1 MNAST
6 IFLPQYACFKQS
18 NWRVTINVLIKVL
31 KEGIPLVRETPNAVE
46 RFSQFWGQLAS
57 VLEHFLFPESVQE
70 QRQEDRM
77 ADEAVDC
84 HIIELL
90 REEVLPFP
98 NAVPPSFIT
107 KIVVLLNKGS
117 IHSSIQLNEE
127 CSGSV
132 GLREGWQICK
142 IYNFRSHNTA
152 NCRFLKDMFRDPAR
166 LLAPA
171 ERGLSDGRRGF
182 RRGRPPGV

>member
-1 MNAST
+1 MRLKLNAS
-6 IFLPQYACFKQS
+6 ILLPQYSCFKQS

-31 KEGIPLVRETPNAVE
+31 KEGIPLVRETPNAME

-142 IYNFRSHNTA
+142 IEHFQTL
-152 NCRFLKDMFRDPAR
+152 C
-166 LLAPA
+166 
-171 ERGLSDGRRGF
+171 
-182 RRGRPPGV
+182 

>member
-1 MNAST
+1 MNNEPFEPQCGYSSL
-6 IFLPQYACFKQS
+6 FLPQYACFKQS

-46 RFSQFWGQLAS
+46 LFSQFWSQLAN

-90 REEVLPFP
+90 REEVLPYP
-98 NAVPPSFIT
+98 NAVPSSFIT

-132 GLREGWQICK
+132 GLREGWFSYPI
-142 IYNFRSHNTA
+142 SVA
-152 NCRFLKDMFRDPAR
+152 
-166 LLAPA
+166 
-171 ERGLSDGRRGF
+171 
-182 RRGRPPGV
+182 

>member
-1 MNAST
+1 MS
-6 IFLPQYACFKQS
+6 LVPSLELHCCSPSVPQYACFKQN

-31 KEGIPLVRETPNAVE
+31 KEGIPLVRDTPNTVE
-46 RFSQFWGQLAS
+46 LFSQFWSQLAI

-98 NAVPPSFIT
+98 NAVPSSFIT

-132 GLREGWQICK
+132 GLREGW
-142 IYNFRSHNTA
+142 
-152 NCRFLKDMFRDPAR
+152 
-166 LLAPA
+166 
-171 ERGLSDGRRGF
+171 
-182 RRGRPPGV
+182 